1 MKSPIVKNV
10 DEGVDADLTDSH
22 RSQEELNNNNY

>member
-1 MKSPIVKNV
+1 MRSPIVKNV
-10 DEGVDADLTDSH
+10 DEGVDGDLTDSH